1 MDGGWGK
8 RMGGSAYRR
17 LGNRTA
23 FRPAYNDD
31 ALQTPI
37 CRYVSP
43 SRRID
48 PYDSLGGKI
57 TVHKI
62 VIDSKTQYLNLFRG
76 NELLFVAPVSTSRF
90 GLGFEPGSR
99 KTPTG
104 SFRVREKIGGEMPI
118 GTVYKGR
125 RPIASSV
132 DRSAEEDL
140 ITSRILWLE
149 GLEENNAN
157 TKERYIYIHGTN
169 QEHSIG
175 QPTSNGCIRMR
186 NTDVIRL
193 FDLVE
198 PGVLVEIVG

>member
-1 MDGGWGK
+1 MN
-8 RMGGSAYRR
+8 AAILY
-17 LGNRTA
+17 
-23 FRPAYNDD
+23 
-31 ALQTPI
+31 
-37 CRYVSP
+37 
-43 SRRID
+43 
-48 PYDSLGGKI
+48 
-57 TVHKI
+57 KI
-62 VIDSKTQYLNLFRG
+62 VIDSKTQYLSLFRG
-76 NELLFVAPVSTSRF
+76 EKLLLAAPVSTSRF

-125 RPIASSV
+125 RPIAASV
-132 DRSAEEDL
+132 DGSAEEDL
-140 ITSRILWLE
+140 ITSRILWLD
-149 GLEENNAN
+149 GLDENNAN

-186 NTDVIRL
+186 NADVIHL

-198 PGVLVEIVG
+198 VGVLVEIVG

>member
-1 MDGGWGK
+1 M
-8 RMGGSAYRR
+8 
-17 LGNRTA
+17 
-23 FRPAYNDD
+23 
-31 ALQTPI
+31 
-37 CRYVSP
+37 
-43 SRRID
+43 
-48 PYDSLGGKI
+48 
-57 TVHKI
+57 HKI

-76 NELLFVAPVSTSRF
+76 NELLLAAPVSTSRF

-125 RPIASSV
+125 RPIDASVV

-140 ITSRILWLE
+140 ITSRILWLD

-169 QEHSIG
+169 QEQSIG

-186 NTDVIRL
+186 NADVIRL

-198 PGVLVEIVG
+198 VGVLVEIVG

>member
-1 MDGGWGK
+1 MNV
-8 RMGGSAYRR
+8 A
-17 LGNRTA
+17 
-23 FRPAYNDD
+23 
-31 ALQTPI
+31 I
-37 CRYVSP
+37 
-43 SRRID
+43 
-48 PYDSLGGKI
+48 PYKI
-57 TVHKI
+57 L
-62 VIDSKTQYLNLFRG
+62 IDSKTQHLNLFRG
-76 NELLFVAPVSTSRF
+76 EELLLAAPVSTSRF

-104 SFRVREKIGGEMPI
+104 FFRVGEKIGGEMPI

-125 RPIASSV
+125 RPIAASV

-140 ITSRILWLE
+140 ITSRILWLD
-149 GLEENNAN
+149 GLDENNAN

-186 NTDVIRL
+186 NADVIRL

-198 PGVLVEIVG
+198 VGVLVEIVG